1 MNDDAKDLREKA
13 KQARR
18 AASVRTV
25 SGQAADRQLLA
36 MAVRLEHQADE
47 AEKHEAILSKLRP

>member
-1 MNDDAKDLREKA
+1 MNDAKDLREKA

-18 AASVRTV
+18 AASIRTE

-36 MAVRLEHQADE
+36 MAIRLEHQADE
-47 AEKHEAILSKLRP
+47 VEKHEAILAKLRA

>member
-1 MNDDAKDLREKA
+1 MNDAKDLREKA

-36 MAVRLEHQADE
+36 MAIRLEHQADE
-47 AEKHEAILSKLRP
+47 VEKHAAILSKLRP